1 MRAGQKCVAGQ
12 SPEGA
17 TADVE
22 AGGVNPCRLKTA
34 DPRVWPEPSDDEG
47 KKKAAPWGGLTID
60 EPLKKPAAQNH
71 GRW

>member
-1 MRAGQKCVAGQ
+1 MRAGQNCVAGQ

-17 TADVE
+17 TADVEAGGVE

-47 KKKAAPWGGLTID
+47 KKKAAPRGGLVTVWQHYC
-60 EPLKKPAAQNH
+60 LL
-71 GRW
+71 